1 MLGKPSKKLKKQLEE
16 SGKRAN
22 ATVVEIAEKGMAVT
36 RGAEGVIG
44 NTELALKAHLR
55 VQPDDEPE
63 FEVKKRF
70 SFPQLAVPGAGQ
82 TIPVLYDPQDHD
94 KIIVDY
100 SPEAQQ
106 SAGLAAAGIDP
117 GQIGQLMQQAQ
128 QMQAQAG
135 QMQAGMPGMAQVP
148 GMTPQAP
155 AQPQADPVEQL
166 EKLAKLKESGALT
179 EAEFEAEKAKILSQ

>member
-1 MLGKPSKKLKKQLEE
+1 MLGKPSKRLMKQLEE
-16 SGKRAN
+16 NGKHAT

-36 RGAEGVIG
+36 RGAEGVVG

-55 VQPDDEPE
+55 VQPEDEPE

-70 SFPQLAVPGAGQ
+70 SFRQLAVPSAGQ
-82 TIPVLYDPQDHD
+82 TIPVLYDPADHD

-106 SAGLAAAGIDP
+106 GAALSAAGIDP
-117 GQIGQLMQQAQ
+117 SQIGQLMEQAQ
-128 QMQAQAG
+128 QLQAQAG
-135 QMQAGMPGMAQVP
+135 QVQGMGQMPGMAP
-148 GMTPQAP
+148 AAP
-155 AQPQADPVEQL
+155 AQPQVDPVEQL